1 MINFIQHK
9 KKKTVILINVDKNK
23 FLYRL
28 WQLVLI
34 MTMLDN
40 ETEDISVTVPL
51 QPNGTLKSTQ
61 ITLVTAYNN
70 VELSRQ
76 VDVQFNN
83 VCYSV
88 PSKRG
93 K

>member
-1 MINFIQHK
+1 MINFIQH